1 MNLGDQYRVKC
12 AELHALAL
20 REPNQR
26 LRTQYENLAKAY
38 WRLAEQADRNR
49 LLDMTY
55 EPPPPKLNDLDTR

>member
-1 MNLGDQYRVKC
+1 MDIGVKC

-20 REPNQR
+20 RERNRR

-49 LLDMTY
+49 HFDMIY
-55 EPPPPKLNDLDTR
+55 EPPPPKLKDADTK